1 MRFNADRKQIVLHA
15 GSADSGGFLAFIPS
29 LVYIQTGNVITHTGG
44 SGTAPIERSFLKNL
58 ESCFYKSSELTQ
70 FTRQAK
76 VNNLDFRPS
85 RVYTD
90 NVLRLEVQVDDVLLV
105 DILHALQDLLHV
117 AGTGGLRVLKVV
129 IDKAF
134 KEFAACNTGPRNN
147 SVEYLKRTYGVFLP

>member
-44 SGTAPIERSFLKNL
+44 SGTAPIE
-58 ESCFYKSSELTQ
+58 SCFYKSSELTQ

-90 NVLRLEVQVDDVLLV
+90 NVLRLEVQVNDVLLV